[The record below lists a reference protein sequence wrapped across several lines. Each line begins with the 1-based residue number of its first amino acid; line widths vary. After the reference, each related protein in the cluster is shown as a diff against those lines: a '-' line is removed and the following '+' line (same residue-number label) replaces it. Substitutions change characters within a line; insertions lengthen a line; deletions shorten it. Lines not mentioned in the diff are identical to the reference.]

1 MQTLCRSGDKGI
13 GMNTQTTAIDG
24 ASPLLAGNSDRV
36 AGATALTSSSA
47 AVVACA
53 ACCVLPLALP
63 AAALA
68 ASGGVLAWLTG
79 AHVWITAVA
88 AVMVAAAWLVV
99 FGQSRRTGLKPH
111 RGTLIILTLS
121 TALMMLALAW
131 PTIEPMLV
139 EALK

>member
-1 MQTLCRSGDKGI
+1 
-13 GMNTQTTAIDG
+13 MNTQTIAIDG
-24 ASPLLAGNSDRV
+24 APALLAGNSDRV

-79 AHVWITAVA
+79 AHMWITAVA
-88 AVMVAAAWLVV
+88 AVMVTAAWLLV
-99 FGQSRRTGLKPH
+99 FWQSRRTGLKPH
-111 RGTLIILTLS
+111 RGTVIILTIS
-121 TALMMLALAW
+121 IALMMLAFAW
-131 PTIEPMLV
+131 PAIEPLLV
-139 EALK
+139 KALQ

>member
-1 MQTLCRSGDKGI
+1 MI
-13 GMNTQTTAIDG
+13 TQITAIDG
-24 ASPLLAGNSDRV
+24 ASVLLAGNSDRV

-79 AHVWITAVA
+79 AHVWITVVA
-88 AVMVAAAWLVV
+88 AVMVAAAWLLV
-99 FGQSRRTGLKPH
+99 FWQSRRNGLKPH
-111 RGTLIILTLS
+111 RGTLVILTLS
-121 TALMMLALAW
+121 TALMMLAFAW
-131 PTIEPMLV
+131 PAIEPLLV
-139 EALK
+139 TALK